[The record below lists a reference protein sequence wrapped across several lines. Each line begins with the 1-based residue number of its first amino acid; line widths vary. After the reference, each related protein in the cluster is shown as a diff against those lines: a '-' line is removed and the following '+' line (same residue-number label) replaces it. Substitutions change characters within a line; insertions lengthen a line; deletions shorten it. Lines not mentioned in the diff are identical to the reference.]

1 MNQKVYLN
9 EEGLWSNMSLSKEA
23 FSGLFTLDVRKELQI
38 PKVTGYSRGGEVMI
52 GGRPTFL
59 LNILIVY

>member
-1 MNQKVYLN
+1 MDYSVIGPYQGVL
-9 EEGLWSNMSLSKEA
+9 
-23 FSGLFTLDVRKELQI
+23 SGLFILDVRKDLHI
-38 PKVTGYSRGGEVMI
+38 PKVIGDSRGGEVMI